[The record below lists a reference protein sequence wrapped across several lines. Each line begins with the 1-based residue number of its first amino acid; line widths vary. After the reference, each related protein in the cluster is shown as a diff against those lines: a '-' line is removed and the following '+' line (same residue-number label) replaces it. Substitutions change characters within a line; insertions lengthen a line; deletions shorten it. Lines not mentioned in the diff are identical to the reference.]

1 MADLSHAKHLVGWGN
16 PKAPVHLYAFEDPNC
31 IFCNLF
37 YASAKPYVESGKA
50 YVQVV
55 PVAFL
60 KPSSPGKAAAILSAK
75 SPVKAYEFDENG
87 FNRKAEEGATQPIP
101 VSAAMQAVLARH
113 GHWLMQDL
121 QSGGTPTLLYRQH
134 GHWQVMKGYSATLV
148 GQLVKEAK

>member
-1 MADLSHAKHLVGWGN
+1 M
-16 PKAPVHLYAFEDPNC
+16 HLYAFEDPNC